1 MRNSNNLTPAEI
13 AYHSNHSDI
22 GAILEDFQRLCESGK
37 INLQHE
43 CEPILESE
51 QLTDQE
57 KANLRTNA
65 SHSHT
70 NSKLSAAHH
79 QLYGM
84 PFPSISSQNK
94 EKAKFLTTLINKDS
108 RYDQSIYSENSNFKK
123 EEAQNELEN
132 SKTNRYES
140 RPNTI
145 DKKSITAL
153 KVKNLSDKNQIK
165 NRNEFD
171 LSVGSGQNPL
181 ETSSSVKNSS
191 HLKDIHKELL
201 YIIETFKKGM
211 SFDKFES
218 MFDNWQSKHQ
228 NVLSGNLSKE
238 MNDSLGQIQVLCKIG
253 RKQQKL
259 ETNAKQSFTFNDL
272 RNYLTSKLQN
282 KAKDKVFIIL
292 IEFKIIII
300 IIIIIKQFLNFIY

>member
-22 GAILEDFQRLCESGK
+22 GTILEDFQRLCESGK
-37 INLQHE
+37 INLLHQ

-57 KANLRTNA
+57 KANLKTNA
-65 SHSHT
+65 SYKHT

-84 PFPSISSQNK
+84 PFPSSSSQNK

-108 RYDQSIYSENSNFKK
+108 RCDQSIYSENSNFKK
-123 EEAQNELEN
+123 QETQNELEN

-145 DKKSITAL
+145 DNKSITAL
-153 KVKNLSDKNQIK
+153 KVKNLLHLSEKNQIK
-165 NRNEFD
+165 NRNE
-171 LSVGSGQNPL
+171 LSVGSDQNPL
-181 ETSSSVKNSS
+181 ETSSSVKNSAD
-191 HLKDIHKELL
+191 LKDIHKELL

-259 ETNAKQSFTFNDL
+259 ETTAKQSFTFNDL

-282 KAKDKVFIIL
+282 KVKDKVFIIL
-292 IEFKIIII
+292 IEFK
-300 IIIIIKQFLNFIY
+300 K